1 MPRQPNITQAKTK
14 FLVELQKARSM
25 YDAFEGLPRR
35 INPRAASGIHPKHLH
50 KARELAFLGVVGA
63 WEEFLEQSLVRY
75 AMGVETIN
83 GYRPVLIAQPCRTV
97 MDAYRL
103 VSGEPLYHPSRD
115 YLKRM
120 NNPSS
125 VANIARR
132 LFSTHP
138 FGCIGAYSGLLNNAT
153 ILRNR
158 IAHKSTKSRHAFVGT
173 AKWFLQSQANPMPLS
188 QSFSPGAL
196 LGKHVQRHFA
206 APLVS
211 AGTTHFE
218 AYLRLYG
225 DLSNTIVP

>member
-35 INPRAASGIHPKHLH
+35 INPRAASGIHPKHIH

-75 AMGVETIN
+75 AMGVETSN
-83 GYRPVLIAQPCRTV
+83 GFRPVLTAQPCRTIIE
-97 MDAYRL
+97 AYRL
-103 VSGEPLYHPSRD
+103 VSEESLYNPSRD
-115 YLKRM
+115 YLRRM

-125 VANIARR
+125 VTKIARR
-132 LFSTHP
+132 LFSTHS
-138 FGCIGAYSGLLNNAT
+138 FGCIGTYSRLLNSAT

-173 AKWFLQSQANPMPLS
+173 AKWFLQAHANSMPLS

-196 LGKHVQRHFA
+196 LGKNVQRHFA

-218 AYLRLYG
+218 AYLRLYEV
-225 DLSNTIVP
+225 LANTIVP